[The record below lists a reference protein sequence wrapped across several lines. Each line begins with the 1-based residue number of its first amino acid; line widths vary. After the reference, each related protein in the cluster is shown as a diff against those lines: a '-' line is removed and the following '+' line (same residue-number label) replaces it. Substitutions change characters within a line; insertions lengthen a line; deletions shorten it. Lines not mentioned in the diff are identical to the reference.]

1 MHQSKPS
8 CIPPRTRAVRSRLCS
23 YGCGR
28 APGVI
33 GLATVLVALTCWLA
47 ADSAPATA
55 HSFTVVMKEL
65 DNPRGLAFGDDGA
78 LYVAEAGSGGS
89 GPCISLR
96 GLPPMCAGRTGAV
109 TCCSKASS
117 TAS

>member
-1 MHQSKPS
+1 MHPTPCASGAEPVVFLWL
-8 CIPPRTRAVRSRLCS
+8 RTR
-23 YGCGR
+23 
-28 APGVI
+28 PGVI

-78 LYVAEAGSGGS
+78 LYVAEAGSGGADLAS
-89 GPCISLR
+89 ACAVCPPCALAA
-96 GLPPMCAGRTGAV
+96 PGR
-109 TCCSKASS
+109 
-117 TAS
+117 

>member
-8 CIPPRTRAVRSRLCS
+8 CIPPCVRAVQSRLCS

-47 ADSAPATA
+47 ADSPPATA
-55 HSFTVVMKEL
+55 HSFQVVMKEL

-89 GPCISLR
+89 GPCLNLR
-96 GLPPMCAGRTGAV
+96 GLPPCALAAQGR
-109 TCCSKASS
+109 
-117 TAS
+117 